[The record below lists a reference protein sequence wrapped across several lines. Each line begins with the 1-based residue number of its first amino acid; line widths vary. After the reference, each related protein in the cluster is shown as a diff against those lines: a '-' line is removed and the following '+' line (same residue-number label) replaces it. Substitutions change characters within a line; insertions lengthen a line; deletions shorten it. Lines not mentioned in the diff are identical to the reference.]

1 MTKATTTISIDYSRY
16 GRGARITVPLFRRE
30 RVLRVGDRVRVVGDD
45 VPERTAVVASLIDH
59 GRKAVLEFD
68 DALAS

>member
-1 MTKATTTISIDYSRY
+1 MPKTMTTISIDYSRY
-16 GRGARITVPLFRRE
+16 GHAKRVTVPLFKRE
-30 RVLRVGDRVRVVGDD
+30 RTLRVGDRVRVLGDD
-45 VPERTAVVASLIDH
+45 VPDRTAVVTSLVDH